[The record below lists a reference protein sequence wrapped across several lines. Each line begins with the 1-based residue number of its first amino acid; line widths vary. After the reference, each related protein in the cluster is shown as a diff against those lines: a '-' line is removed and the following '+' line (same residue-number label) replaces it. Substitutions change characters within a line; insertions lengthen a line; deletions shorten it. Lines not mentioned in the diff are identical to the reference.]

1 MRPAEVMG
9 DEPQTATDG
18 DPAMAG
24 AIVLV
29 VDDHAPNCMLLERIL
44 TKAGVAEVHSTGDP
58 FRVIP
63 MVEELHPHLVLL
75 DLHMPGMDG
84 IAVMEALAEATPP
97 DEYLPVIV
105 LTADATAAARHRVLE
120 AGATDFLT
128 KPVERTEVV
137 FRVRNHLHTRVLHAR
152 LHARNQELASEV
164 EAHRRMDDRARTLL
178 AAKERRV
185 QELIESGPPP
195 MVFQPIS
202 ELATGTIAGY
212 EALARFTTEPRRS
225 PDQWFAEAA
234 EVGRGVELELAAVR
248 EALAHARRLPADA
261 IVSVNVSPVA
271 ACSPDLPALLDTRG
285 GRGLVLEITEH
296 ERVDDYH
303 QLLAALG
310 RLRETGVRLAVDDA
324 GAGFA
329 SLQHILTL
337 RPDVIKLDI
346 ALTRDIDRDPIKRA
360 LASSLVAFSG
370 EIGSRLVAEGIET
383 EAERAVL
390 VDLGV
395 PWGQGFH
402 LGRPCS
408 VEEIVGSTLS

>member
-1 MRPAEVMG
+1 MTPTDLVGEQPVVA
-9 DEPQTATDG
+9 ATE

-29 VDDHAPNCMLLERIL
+29 VDDHAPNCVLLERIL
-44 TKAGVAEVHSTGDP
+44 TKAGVAEVHSTDDP

-63 MVEELHPHLVLL
+63 MVEQLRPHLVLL

-84 IAVMEALAEATPP
+84 VAVMEALAEATPP

-105 LTADATAAARHRVLE
+105 LTADATVAARHRALE

-137 FRVRNHLHTRVLHAR
+137 FRVRNHLHTRSLHAR
-152 LHARNQELASEV
+152 LHARNQELVTEV
-164 EAHRRMDDRARTLL
+164 EEHRRLDDRARLLL

-185 QELIESGPPP
+185 EALLAAGPPDIAL
-195 MVFQPIS
+195 QAIA
-202 ELATGTIAGY
+202 ELATGTIVGY
-212 EALARFTTEPRRS
+212 ESLARFTAEPRRP

-234 EVGRGVELELAAVR
+234 EVGRGVELELAAVTA
-248 EALAHARRLPADA
+248 ALARARHLPDDVA
-261 IVSVNVSPVA
+261 VSVNVSPAA
-271 ACSPDLPALLDTRG
+271 ACSPALLDLLTARG
-285 GRGLVLEITEH
+285 ERQVVLEITEH
-296 ERVDDYH
+296 ERVDDYDH
-303 QLLAALG
+303 LLAALE
-310 RLRETGVRLAVDDA
+310 RIRRTGALLAVDDA

-337 RPDVIKLDI
+337 RPDIIKLDI
-346 ALTRDIDRDPIKRA
+346 GLTRDIDRDPIKRA

-370 EIGSRLVAEGIET
+370 DIGSRLVAEGIES
-383 EAERAVL
+383 EAELATL

-395 PWGQGFH
+395 PWGQGF
-402 LGRPCS
+402 LIGRPVVS
-408 VEEIVGSTLS
+408 SEI